1 MRGDITEMR
10 NILFEG
16 YEGPRLPRE
25 VQLRRLRRVIE
36 KELTEIQRET
46 LIAYY
51 FQDKTIVQIAKE
63 RGVNRST
70 VCRTLHRAEARVRRC
85 LRY

>member
-1 MRGDITEMR
+1 MR
-10 NILFEG
+10 NILYDG

-36 KELTEIQRET
+36 QELTPKQRET

-51 FQDKTIVQIAKE
+51 FQNKTMKQIAQE
-63 RGVNRST
+63 REVCCST
-70 VCRTLHRAEARVRRC
+70 VCRTLHRAEARVRKC
-85 LRY
+85 LKY